1 MGYKGKKVCSID
13 FIKKVKELRK
23 GGLTITELSKLSKIS
38 YCTLEYTGEY
48 IKEQT
53 ERKLNKIYKNK
64 SYYLAKSKICKNP
77 PFLNESYRSLK
88 YKGFTN
94 WEIARIREND

>member
-13 FIKKVKELRK
+13 FIKNVKELKK

-38 YCTLEYTGEY
+38 YTTLEKTGEY

-53 ERKLNKIYKNK
+53 QRKLNKIYENK
-64 SYYLAKSKICKNP
+64 RYYLAKSKICKNP
-77 PFLNESYRSLK
+77 PFLNESYRSLE

-94 WEIARIREND
+94 WEIVRIREND

>member
-13 FIKKVKELRK
+13 FIKKVIELRK
-23 GGLTITELSKLSKIS
+23 KGLTITELSKLSKIS
-38 YCTLEYTGEY
+38 YCTLEYTGEK

-77 PFLNESYRSLK
+77 AFLNESYRSLK

-94 WEIARIREND
+94 WEIVRIREND

>member
-1 MGYKGKKVCSID
+1 MGYKGEKVCSIN
-13 FIKKVKELRK
+13 FIKKVNELRK
-23 GGLTITELSKLSKIS
+23 EGLTITELSKLSKIS

-53 ERKLNKIYKNK
+53 QRKLNKIYKNK

-77 PFLNESYRSLK
+77 AFLNESYRSLK
-88 YKGFTN
+88 HKGFTN
-94 WEIARIREND
+94 WEIVRIKEND